1 MTIVLCGMCYS
12 GKTTIGKLLAEKLNK
27 NCLDSR
33 DIFNKEYGMTET
45 EYLQKYG
52 RDKFK
57 IAEEKSY
64 YQNFDDMVISLA
76 GSAIY
81 YDNIMNEFLSNPKY
95 TVIWLD
101 VPLHII
107 EKRKKA
113 EEWERPI
120 VYPDGITTFEELFNE
135 RYMKYKK
142 YHNIQICVT
151 DIDTPNDVIDKI
163 IKSF

>member
-27 NCLDSR
+27 NGLDSR
-33 DIFNKEYGMTET
+33 DIFKKEYGMTET

-81 YDNIMNEFLSNPKY
+81 YDNIMNEFLLNPQY
-95 TVIWLD
+95 TVVWLD
-101 VPLHII
+101 VPL
-107 EKRKKA
+107 
-113 EEWERPI
+113 
-120 VYPDGITTFEELFNE
+120 
-135 RYMKYKK
+135 
-142 YHNIQICVT
+142 
-151 DIDTPNDVIDKI
+151 
-163 IKSF
+163 

>member
-1 MTIVLCGMCYS
+1 
-12 GKTTIGKLLAEKLNK
+12 
-27 NCLDSR
+27 
-33 DIFNKEYGMTET
+33 MTET

-81 YDNIMNEFLSNPKY
+81 YDNIMTEFLSNPKY
-95 TVIWLD
+95 TVVWLD
-101 VPLHII
+101 APLHVI
-107 EKRKKA
+107 ENRKKA
-113 EEWERPI
+113 ENWERPI

-135 RYMKYKK
+135 RYIKYKQ
-142 YHNIQICVT
+142 YHNIQICIT
-151 DIDTPNDVIDKI
+151 YLDTPNDVVNKI
-163 IKSF
+163 INSL